1 VRLMDR
7 SRQRVQHYIVPGV
20 VLAWMLLAWRPCAF
34 ALDPALDV
42 SQYAHTVWK
51 VRDGFLKGAVRSIA
65 QTPDG
70 YLWLGTEYGLHRFDG
85 VRNVL
90 WRPPSDQQLPSSEI
104 RSLLV
109 ARDGTLWIGT
119 TKGLASWKD
128 GKFTQYGELAGRLI
142 FRLLEDREGMV
153 WVGAGGVPTGRL
165 CSIQN
170 GGVRCYGEDGGF
182 GVAVI
187 GLNEDS
193 KGNIWVGVANGLWR
207 WKPGPPKFYSLPGE
221 PDGVQSFAEDHDGA
235 LLIGTL
241 GGIRRFVDG
250 RTEAYSFPTTV
261 GPFWAKRLLKDRDGN
276 LWIGTSDRGLF
287 HIHQGRMDVFEPSDG
302 LTGENIYTFFEDR
315 EGNIWVSTIN
325 GLHRFRDVAVA
336 TLIEKPGAANSTVA
350 SVLATKD
357 GSVWHATRNGLNRW
371 NNEQIS
377 IYSVPAAQSTQSTT
391 SAAGP
396 DGPPKQLIP
405 HSLFEDHRGRIWVST
420 SRGLSYLEG
429 SRFVPVGDVP
439 AGNVTAIAQD
449 ALGNLWV
456 VNEHVGL
463 FQVADGSVV
472 RRIPWANLGRKDL
485 GTALIVDPLQG
496 GLWLGF
502 YQGGVA
508 YLTDGQIRASYTAAE
523 GLGNGRVNHLRLDQ
537 DGALW
542 VAKEGGL
549 SRLKNGRVDSLTIK
563 NGLPCEGVHWTIED
577 DARALWLYT
586 ACGLVRIALTELD
599 AWALDSKRTIH
610 STVFDSSDGV
620 RILAIGSHY
629 SPQVTK
635 SSDGKLWFTS
645 LDGVSVVDPRHLRIN
660 QLPPPVHIEQI
671 TADRKTYIPAAAANG
686 LMRLPPLIRDLE
698 IDYTA
703 LSLVAPEKILFR
715 YKLEPRDIDW
725 QDGGAR
731 RQAFYN
737 DLPPGNYRFRVMACN
752 NSGVWNEAGAFLD
765 FSIAPAYYQTTWF
778 LLSCAAAFAALLG
791 ALYQLR
797 LRQVA
802 RQFNLRLE
810 GRVGERTRIAREL
823 HDTLLQSFQGALL
836 KFHAVTYLLPDR
848 PSEARQKLESVIDQ
862 AQEAIVEGRDAV
874 QGLRSSTMV
883 TNDLAHAITTLG
895 EELAADQTGPNY
907 PDFRVIVEGASRDLV
922 PLVRDEVYRIAS
934 EALRNAFRHAQAGR
948 IEVEILY
955 AKRQL
960 RLCVRDNG
968 KGIDPKVLAE
978 GRREGHYG
986 LAGVHERAKLV
997 GGKLAIWSKPDSGT
1011 EAELSIPASLAY
1023 AKSPGARRSLFS
1035 RKKRDS
1041 NPI

>member
-1 VRLMDR
+1 MDR
-7 SRQRVQHYIVPGV
+7 SRQRLQHYIVPGV

-51 VRDGFLKGAVRSIA
+51 IREGFPKGAVRSIA

-70 YLWLGTEYGLHRFDG
+70 YLWLGTDFGLHRFDG
-85 VRNVL
+85 VKNVL
-90 WRPPSDQQLPSSEI
+90 WRPPTGQQLPTNEI
-104 RSLLV
+104 RCLLV
-109 ARDGTLWIGT
+109 TRDGTLWIGT

-128 GKFTQYGELAGRLI
+128 GKLTQYTELAGRLI
-142 FRLLEDREGMV
+142 FRLLEDREGV
-153 WVGAGGVPTGRL
+153 IWAGAGGVPTGRL
-165 CSIQN
+165 CSIHN
-170 GGVRCYGEDGGF
+170 NGVRCYGEDGGF
-182 GVAVI
+182 GVAVV

-193 KGNIWVGVANGLWR
+193 KGNLWVGMSKGLWR
-207 WKPGPPKFYSLPGE
+207 WRPGPSKFYPLPGE

-235 LLIGTL
+235 LLIGARN
-241 GGIRRFVDG
+241 GIRKFVDG
-250 RTEAYSFPTTV
+250 RTEAYSLPATV
-261 GPFWAKRLLKDRDGN
+261 SPFWAKRLLHDRDGN
-276 LWIGTSDRGLF
+276 LWIGTFDRGLL
-287 HIHQGRMDVFEPSDG
+287 HTHQGRMDVFAPSDG
-302 LTGENIYTFFEDR
+302 LAGENVYTIFEDR

-325 GLHRFRDVAVA
+325 GLHRFRDTAVA
-336 TLIEKPGAANSTVA
+336 TFTVKQGVSNA
-350 SVLATKD
+350 MVVSVLAARD
-357 GSVWHATRNGLNRW
+357 RSVWFAAHNGVNRW
-371 NNEQIS
+371 KNGQIS
-377 IYSVPAAQSTQSTT
+377 IYSIPASQP
-391 SAAGP
+391 SAGGARP
-396 DGPPKQLIP
+396 DGLPKQLSP
-405 HSLFEDHRGRIWVST
+405 NSLFEDDRGRLWVST
-420 SRGLSYLEG
+420 YRGLSYLEG
-429 SRFVPVGDVP
+429 ARFVSIKDFPEGVL
-439 AGNVTAIAQD
+439 TAIAQD
-449 ALGNLWV
+449 SLGNLWI

-463 FQVADGSVV
+463 FQLAGGSVV
-472 RRIPWANLGRKDL
+472 RRVSWASMGRKDL
-485 GTALIVDPLQG
+485 GTALIADPLQG

-502 YQGGVA
+502 FQGGVA
-508 YLTDGQIRASYTAAE
+508 YLTDGQIRKSYTTAD
-523 GLGNGRVNHLRLDQ
+523 GLGEGRVNHLRLDQ
-537 DGALW
+537 DGVLW
-542 VAKEGGL
+542 AATEGGL
-549 SRLKNGRVDSLTIK
+549 SRVKNGHVVTLTAT
-563 NGLPCEGVHWTIED
+563 NGLPCDIVHWTIED
-577 DARALWLYT
+577 DAKALWLYT
-586 ACGLVRIALTELD
+586 PCGLVRVARSELD
-599 AWALDSKRTIH
+599 AWAIGSKPTIQ
-610 STVFDSSDGV
+610 TTIFDSSDGV
-620 RILAIGSHY
+620 RILAGGSHY
-629 SPQVTK
+629 SPTVVK

-645 LDGVSVVDPRHLRIN
+645 LEGVSVFDPRRLHIN
-660 QLPPPVHIEQI
+660 QLPPPLHIEQI
-671 TADRKTYIPAAAANG
+671 TADRKTYDPAVAANG
-686 LMRLPPLIRDLE
+686 LMRLPPLVRDLE

-703 LSLVAPEKILFR
+703 LSLVAPEKIQFR

-731 RQAFYN
+731 RKAFYN

-778 LLSCAAAFAALLG
+778 LLSCAAAFVAFLA

-802 RQFNLRLE
+802 QQFNLRLE
-810 GRVGERTRIAREL
+810 GRVSERTRIARDL

-848 PSEARQKLESVIDQ
+848 PAEARQKLESVIDQ

-978 GRREGHYG
+978 GMREGHYG

-1035 RKKRDS
+1035 RKER
-1041 NPI
+1041 